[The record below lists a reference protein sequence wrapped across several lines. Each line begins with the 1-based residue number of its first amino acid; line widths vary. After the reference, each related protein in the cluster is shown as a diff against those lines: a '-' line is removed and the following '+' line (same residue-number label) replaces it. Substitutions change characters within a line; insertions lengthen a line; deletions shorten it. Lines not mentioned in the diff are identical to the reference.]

1 MPYQQ
6 LTLSKRY
13 EIKAYIQAGI
23 SNDRIASLIGVH
35 RSTLY
40 NELRR
45 NKDSIGY
52 HPEEA
57 QVKSDIR
64 RRTARKHVCYTESV
78 KEQVESLLRLDFSPE
93 QISGYLSKEHQI
105 SISHE
110 TIYQHVLSNK
120 RSGGDLHTHLRWAQK
135 KRRKRYGASDRRG
148 QIQDRVSIEERPA
161 IVDAKE
167 RIGDWEADTVI
178 GKNHKGVL
186 VTAVER
192 KSKYTLIDHVP
203 SNRSAM
209 VTQALIDMLL
219 PYQDNVLTITVD
231 NGKEFA
237 LHKDIAKELKTDVY
251 FAHPY
256 SAWERGLS
264 ENTIGLIRQYFP
276 KKTSF
281 TAITKQDTLFVES
294 RLNMRPRK
302 SLEYKT
308 PLECFHGTTV
318 ALET

>member
-1 MPYQQ
+1 MPYKQ

-13 EIKAYIQAGI
+13 EIKAYMQAGI
-23 SNDRIASLIGVH
+23 SNDRIALLLGINRATFYREVK
-35 RSTLY
+35 RNQTLQ
-40 NELRR
+40 
-45 NKDSIGY
+45 GY
-52 HPEEA
+52 HPEDA
-57 QVKSDIR
+57 QSKSDDR
-64 RRTARKHVCYTESV
+64 RRTARKHVRFTESV
-78 KEQVESLLRLDFSPE
+78 KEQVETLLRQDFSPE
-93 QISGYLSKEHQI
+93 QISGHLFKKHQTE
-105 SISHE
+105 ISHE
-110 TIYQHVLSNK
+110 TIYQHVLSDK
-120 RSGGDLHTHLRWAQK
+120 QSGGDLHTHLRWAQK
-135 KRRKRYGASDRRG
+135 KKRKRYGAVDRRG
-148 QIQDRVSIEERPA
+148 QIQDRISIEERPA

-192 KSKYTLIDHVP
+192 KTKYTLIDYVP
-203 SNRSAM
+203 SKRADQ

-237 LHKDIAKELKTDVY
+237 LHKHISKELKTDVY

-256 SAWERGLS
+256 RAWERGLN

-281 TAITKQDTLFVES
+281 TKICKEQTCFVES

-302 SLEYKT
+302 SLEFKT
-308 PLECFHGTTV
+308 PFECLHGLTV

>member
-1 MPYQQ
+1 MPYKQ

-13 EIKAYIQAGI
+13 EIKAYMQAGI
-23 SNDRIASLIGVH
+23 SKNRITFLIGVH

-40 NELRR
+40 RELQR
-45 NKDSIGY
+45 NKESSGY
-52 HPEEA
+52 YSEEA

-64 RRTARKHVCYTESV
+64 RRVARKHVRFTESV
-78 KEQVESLLRLDFSPE
+78 KEQVESLLKLDFSPE
-93 QISGYLSKEHQI
+93 QIYGCLAKEHQI

-110 TIYQHVLSNK
+110 TIYQHVLSDK

-135 KRRKRYGASDRRG
+135 KRRKRYGATDRRG

-161 IVDAKE
+161 IVDAKD

-178 GKNHKGVL
+178 GKNHKGAL
-186 VTAVER
+186 VAAVER
-192 KSKYTLIDHVP
+192 KSKYTLIDYVP
-203 SNRSAM
+203 SKRADK
-209 VTQALIDMLL
+209 VARALIDMLL
-219 PYQDNVLTITVD
+219 PYHDNVLTITVD

-237 LHKDIAKELKTDVY
+237 LHKQIAKELKTDVY

-256 SAWERGLS
+256 SAWERGLN

-276 KKTSF
+276 KKTNF
-281 TAITKQDTLFVES
+281 MTIGKEQTCFVES

-302 SLEYKT
+302 SLGFKT
-308 PLECFHGTTV
+308 PFECFHGTTV

>member
-13 EIKAYIQAGI
+13 EIKAFMQAGI
-23 SNDRIASLIGVH
+23 SKDRIASLISVH

-40 NELRR
+40 HELKR
-45 NKDSIGY
+45 NQDSIGY

-57 QVKSDIR
+57 QGKSDIR
-64 RRTARKHVCYTESV
+64 RRTARKHVRFTESV
-78 KEQVESLLRLDFSPE
+78 KEQVESLLKLDFSPE
-93 QISGYLSKEHQI
+93 QISGYLVKERQI
-105 SISHE
+105 TISHE
-110 TIYQHVLSNK
+110 TIYQHVLSDQ

-178 GKNHKGVL
+178 GKSHKGVL

-192 KSKYTLIDHVP
+192 KSKYTLIHYVP
-203 SNRSAM
+203 SKRADM
-209 VTQALIDMLL
+209 VTQALVDMLL
-219 PYQDNVLTITVD
+219 PYQDSVLTITVD

-237 LHKDIAKELKTDVY
+237 LHKQISKELKTDVY

-256 SAWERGLS
+256 RAWERGLN

-281 TAITKQDTLFVES
+281 QTIDKEQIRFVES

-302 SLEYKT
+302 YLEFRT
-308 PLECFHGTTV
+308 PFECFHETTV